1 MSDYI
6 KQHGSNMKF
15 NNSDN
20 WTILSSIEISIKTKI
35 EKYGT
40 KLSDWNI
47 SINRG
52 ILTGYND
59 AFIIDEATKNTLI
72 TSDPKSA
79 ELIRPILR
87 GKDINRYHYNFAKL
101 WVIYIPCG
109 FTNHKRNNEKP
120 EEWFK
125 NTYPSIYHHLVDVEN
140 ELSKTRSSKSKG
152 LYKRDDQGEYWWE
165 LRSCKY
171 LDDFYKQKLV
181 WTPVN
186 SEYKFT
192 IIPENYFFNNS
203 IFMITGDDLYYL
215 CGILN
220 STLYKKYFE
229 VNFTKGNYNYG
240 SASSLKKLPILKLPK
255 EKHEIITELVKKNLS
270 AKNEETYLQIDKI
283 INSFFEIVR

>member
-101 WVIYIPCG
+101 WIIYIPCG

-255 EKHEIITELVKKNLS
+255 EKYEIITELVKKNLS

>member
-1 MSDYI
+1 MSDFLQ
-6 KQHGSNMKF
+6 QHYSINSFK
-15 NNSDN
+15 NSDN
-20 WTILSSIEISIKTKI
+20 WVLLNRIESSIKEKI
-35 EKYGT
+35 EKYGIP
-40 KLSDWNI
+40 LSKWNV
-47 SINRG
+47 SINYG
-52 ILTGYND
+52 IKTGYND

-152 LYKRDDQGEYWWE
+152 LYKRDDQGEYWLE

-171 LDDFYKQKLV
+171 LDDFFKQKTHL
-181 WTPVN
+181 
-186 SEYKFT
+186 
-192 IIPENYFFNNS
+192 
-203 IFMITGDDLYYL
+203 
-215 CGILN
+215 
-220 STLYKKYFE
+220 
-229 VNFTKGNYNYG
+229 
-240 SASSLKKLPILKLPK
+240 
-255 EKHEIITELVKKNLS
+255 
-270 AKNEETYLQIDKI
+270 
-283 INSFFEIVR
+283 IN